1 MNDTTIERIFE
12 LRLEYAKNKVAACKD
27 WELAEQSGSFYT
39 PAVRNRAIARTVR
52 SEDITQELERLED
65 PTLMTVHLS
74 AWENDASGYETEE
87 KVLKAL
93 AAEGLDP
100 ELVEAD
106 SESGGCHI
114 YAPLS
119 YSEAL
124 EEIFTALSLDGGVY
138 TADEPYPYGIYNWP
152 SAKRYVDAHVR

>member
-1 MNDTTIERIFE
+1 MNDITIERILE
-12 LRLEYAKNKVAACKD
+12 LRLEYAKNKVAQANE
-27 WELAEQSGSFYT
+27 WELAEQSGSFDT
-39 PAVRNRAIARTVR
+39 SAVRNRAVARTVR
-52 SEDITQELERLED
+52 SEDIVEQLEKLK
-65 PTLMTVHLS
+65 LS
-74 AWENDASGYETEE
+74 GFD
-87 KVLKAL
+87 V
-93 AAEGLDP
+93 

-114 YAPLS
+114 YAPVS

-124 EEIFTALSLDGGVY
+124 EEIFTLLNLDGGVY